1 MEALKTYYF
10 AYDTLQKDREL
21 FKGKENEKLMNEYI
35 DNALIELDKLTTNK
49 RDHVRMTSMRYILF
63 QILIQKMPELSLEI
77 KRIEEDQQRN
87 LRRYAQEIS
96 KLEIPDMQKQAIG

>member
-1 MEALKTYYF
+1 
-10 AYDTLQKDREL
+10 
-21 FKGKENEKLMNEYI
+21 
-35 DNALIELDKLTTNK
+35 
-49 RDHVRMTSMRYILF
+49 
-63 QILIQKMPELSLEI
+63 MPELSLEI